1 MWGVERKDLV
11 TVCIV
16 CEDSNKRNTQRR
28 FVAVEFK
35 SQPRT
40 PIEHPIY
47 KQCNLRDTLSVQ
59 EETVKDVSEKLLPLM
74 KTMDPLKHLIKGL
87 PQTRNSWDI
96 LEDKY
101 VAHGL
106 CHNMMIAFLYNM
118 DDTNGK
124 NAMAS
129 LLGEIINKLGL
140 DEQLSVVSTGSTSR
154 RSFCS
159 TSVRLEVSRYSSSG
173 ESPPKPASKINKE
186 LQQTFPQTDSGKQAF
201 ETNESVVT
209 PSKNVQITPESSP
222 GSTLSSSSDESS
234 AHLTTEDVLVYS
246 APNQMTSPI
255 QSSLVVSIKK
265 GDACSQTQC
274 LQNLLSR
281 LPYQKNKLFGL
292 SINAVEAAIYSIE
305 LTDDSVKLCS
315 YNDYIFRKF
324 GKSFCVDSFS
334 EFVIDIGLIL
344 YSSTQ

>member
-1 MWGVERKDLV
+1 MIGTSLV
-11 TVCIV
+11 DI
-16 CEDSNKRNTQRR
+16 Q
-28 FVAVEFK
+28 
-35 SQPRT
+35 
-40 PIEHPIY
+40 Y
-47 KQCNLRDTLSVQ
+47 KYDNNIHFIILLS
-59 EETVKDVSEKLLPLM
+59 E
-74 KTMDPLKHLIKGL
+74 
-87 PQTRNSWDI
+87 
-96 LEDKY
+96 Y

-292 SINAVEAAIYSIE
+292 SINAVEAAIYSVE